1 MKTRQMSKNRA
12 RRTVR
17 EILAEDPQSLKAY
30 NNGKSTMS
38 KKEAYQKC
46 TRLARLHAQVK
57 AKETEKRKRA
67 RADLRAA
74 TISRRNAKY
83 LVMQDLQEIVGKD
96 FIRHMKCCNDVL

>member
-1 MKTRQMSKNRA
+1 MKTRQMSKKRA

-30 NNGKSTMS
+30 NNGKSTMP
-38 KKEAYQKC
+38 KKEAYQKR
-46 TRLARLHAQVK
+46 TRLARLQAQVK

-74 TISRRNAKY
+74 TISRRKAKY
-83 LVMQDLQEIVGKD
+83 LFLQDFQEIVGKD